1 MRAVDTTAAAEAVQ
15 RAVLREMTPSQRFAI
30 ALDRSDAA
38 RQTALDGIR
47 ARHAGDDHRPA
58 VRALVRLRHG
68 DDLCRRAWPTLP
80 LPEP

>member
-1 MRAVDTTAAAEAVQ
+1 MRAADTTAAAEAVQ
-15 RAVLREMTPSQRFAI
+15 LAVLRAMTPSQRFAI
-30 ALDRSDAA
+30 ALDMSDAA

-47 ARHAGDDHRPA
+47 ARHPGYDHRTA
-58 VRALVRLRHG
+58 VRALVRLRYG

>member
-47 ARHAGDDHRPA
+47 ARHPDYDQRTA
-58 VRALVRLRHG
+58 VRALGRLRDG